1 MIVAVTLRF
10 AGGEMSRSA
19 VFDRFKGFVDI
30 FAIFKIEYPCRWSL
44 TGNPNVLTIRLIESG
59 GCKGRR
65 ESPTEAR
72 STGARGH
79 VPAKVRIEHFI
90 TMNNNEIKRNVEDEL
105 HHGATCQRQWNWTR
119 R

>member
-30 FAIFKIEYPCRWSL
+30 FAIFKIEYPCRLSL
-44 TGNPNVLTIRLIESG
+44 TGNSNVLTIRLIESG
-59 GCKGRR
+59 DCRRRR
-65 ESPTEAR
+65 ESPTDAR

-79 VPAKVRIEHFI
+79 VPAKVQSEHFI
-90 TMNNNEIKRNVEDEL
+90 TTTNEIKLNV
-105 HHGATCQRQWNWTR
+105 HGR
-119 R
+119 